1 MVEPAEEEAMLG
13 VLLPMY
19 VKSKIYGILR
29 SSFAAELA
37 ARMRAMDN
45 ATRNAG
51 SLIDSVT
58 LEMNKVRQAVI
69 TRELSEIIA
78 TNEVVR

>member
-1 MVEPAEEEAMLG
+1 
-13 VLLPMY
+13 
-19 VKSKIYGILR
+19 
-29 SSFAAELA
+29 
-37 ARMRAMDN
+37 MDN

-51 SLIDSVT
+51 SLIDTIT
-58 LEMNKVRQAVI
+58 LEMNKTRQAMI